1 MKQIAVL
8 VVSLFVL
15 VLSALWEVK
24 YIENSSRYILSDIS
38 YTKNQIQND
47 NYEEAKNHIEN
58 IKNTW
63 GSIRPVWKLF
73 IHHDKLDNIEKEIEV
88 LKSYIDLQDKNEAIT
103 SLEILIFSLNNI
115 YEDEKLILENIL

>member
-88 LKSYIDLQDKNEAIT
+88 LK
-103 SLEILIFSLNNI
+103 
-115 YEDEKLILENIL
+115 

>member
-38 YTKNQIQND
+38 
-47 NYEEAKNHIEN
+47 
-58 IKNTW
+58 
-63 GSIRPVWKLF
+63 
-73 IHHDKLDNIEKEIEV
+73 
-88 LKSYIDLQDKNEAIT
+88 
-103 SLEILIFSLNNI
+103 
-115 YEDEKLILENIL
+115 